1 MTNPLVAQ
9 REDSTQSFS
18 GVPILESV
26 NDTKKAIESG
36 DWASGVMG
44 AVGTGLDALG
54 MAMDPFGSI
63 LAAGVGWLMEH
74 VGPVSDALD
83 ALTGDPDEIKAHS
96 ETWKN
101 ISAELGEIGTEM
113 TNLVNN
119 DTGSWIGE
127 AGDAYRKRSEDTANL
142 IAAAQAAAD
151 GASSGI
157 GTAGEVVAMVRTLVR
172 DIIAELV
179 GHLVSWALQVLAT
192 LGIAMAWVVPQVV
205 AEVAKV
211 AARIADI
218 TTKLVKAIK
227 ALAPMLKKLGSSFG
241 DAKDALKK
249 IKSGD
254 GSAPGPKGPASTK
267 STSSDGPPSKSSD
280 GPPPPKSNDGPASTS
295 STSSDSPPPRSSP
308 NDGPP
313 PKSSPNDGPPTRSG
327 PEMGPPPSGTSPSS
341 TRSNN
346 KPGDSSNKPDN
357 PRDRSIKGEDI
368 CTGGSEPVDLATGHM
383 VMRETDLEIQGPL
396 RLVLE
401 RMYVSSYRAGRWFGG
416 SWTSTLDQRL
426 ELDAENV
433 CYFSPDGMILVY
445 PLPSVAAPVLPVEGP
460 RWPLHLDEDGGYRLE
475 NEQQKQVLGFGPPVG
490 HDRVLPLLSVEDE
503 DGRRIDVEHHRFGP
517 PKAIRHSDGYRVE
530 IDSER
535 ERVTALRVVDPD
547 RDLDVLVMRYGYDA
561 RGRLAEVVN
570 SSGKALLFQYD
581 SEGRLTEWQ
590 DRNGFWFRYIYDEHG
605 RCVRTVGDK
614 GFFDS
619 TFAYD
624 GSITRY
630 TDSLGGVKEFE
641 FNDAKQLVRESDALG
656 NTTLSTWDRYDRLL
670 DRTDPLGRTT
680 YYHYDSLGKP
690 RWITRPDGSTV
701 RLNLADDGTVESI
714 EVKDGERAWARAY
727 DDEALDPF
735 GGKVGVAPQLS
746 VESIRSGRAETTEP
760 ELTEPEDPRLLD
772 LFGRPRET
780 TTPAGG
786 RVQLG
791 WTVEG
796 RRSWRVDSLG
806 NRVQW
811 RYDPEG
817 NQIAQVDEVGGVTA
831 TEYGPFEVELAS
843 VDQTGARTTR
853 TYDTERRLT
862 SVTNPQ
868 GQTWRYVYDLA
879 GRVLEERDFDGRVLR
894 YAYDPAG
901 QLVRSVNGAGEET
914 EYVYDALG
922 NLVEW
927 RAPSGV
933 TKYAYSPV
941 GHLNRATNDDAVLEF
956 ERDDQGRITAETING
971 RSVTFDYDS
980 EHGVIRRQ
988 TPSGV
993 ASAWNY
999 DAAGLPTG
1007 LSFAGHSLNFG
1018 YDAAGQQINRAIDGA
1033 VTLVQSYDGE
1043 QRLTSQVV
1051 TGRSGQPVLRR
1062 RFAYRPDGKLI
1073 GTDDGLSGSIRYQID
1088 PSGRVVEVIAP
1099 DRRESYR
1106 YDGSGNVV
1114 SSNGLNDAETG
1125 PRRYAGN
1132 SLIAAGAVTFQ
1143 HDAQGR
1149 LVLRADNAGR
1159 NWRYAWDSYDR
1170 LVAVTAPEGVVWRY
1184 RYDPV
1189 GRRIAKQRLAP
1200 DLSAVAEQTDFVWD
1214 GGTLIE
1220 QVHTDAGGRRTVT
1233 TWAHHPDDDAPVAQ
1247 LERGAGAPERFHSV
1261 ITDQVGTTTD
1271 LVDPSGMLAWHG
1283 RNSLWGR
1290 ELPAQ
1295 PTAAGTPLRFPGQY
1309 ADRESGLNY
1318 NVYRYYNP
1326 ATGRYLSQ
1334 DPLGLAPAPNPVA
1347 YVGNPHSAKDPLGL
1361 MPKGGGKGGKGSQGA
1376 TAASKDKTGR
1386 KHGAPNTPET
1396 GNNGQGPSNQGG
1408 SNTDRPEPKAL
1419 EQKPVGTYDVNG
1431 KKYNVEVEA
1440 HQNKHQTTHITGMDN
1455 KNVSN
1460 SGANKFPENV
1470 GDQAHKDYFGK
1481 NAAEIADLKRQE
1493 KLEAYKDGGT
1503 ADARFEA
1510 KRERDQAWEDL
1521 RKGEKSYA
1529 EYKAANDR
1537 LQEAARKDDAAYKNL
1552 EKISHDGFRRP
1563 DGSIYEGANPAQS
1576 VDGVRYQ
1583 VSGNFS
1589 GGSNDVSYHCY
1600 PGTKKQSVWDNQY
1613 GDMFKKF

>member
-1 MTNPLVAQ
+1 MTNPLVAERQ
-9 REDSTQSFS
+9 DSTQAFS

-26 NDTKKAIESG
+26 NDTKQAIESG
-36 DWASGVMG
+36 DWASGVLGVAGTAMD
-44 AVGTGLDALG
+44 AVS

-74 VGPVSDALD
+74 IGPLSDALD
-83 ALTGDPDEIKAHS
+83 ALTGDADEIKAHS
-96 ETWKN
+96 ETWQN
-101 ISAELGEIGTEM
+101 IATELGEINIEM
-113 TNLVNN
+113 ANLVNS
-119 DTGSWIGE
+119 DTAGWTGE
-127 AGDAYRKRSEDTANL
+127 AADAYRARSEDTAKL
-142 IAAAQAAAD
+142 IEAAQKAAE
-151 GASSGI
+151 GASGGI
-157 GTAGEVVAMVRTLVR
+157 STAGEVVATVRTLVR

-179 GHLVSWALQVLAT
+179 GRLISWALQVLAT

-205 AEVAKV
+205 AAVAKTV
-211 AARIADI
+211 AKIADI
-218 TTKLVKAIK
+218 TTKLIK
-227 ALAPMLKKLGSSFG
+227 AMKALSPLLKKLGTSFG
-241 DAKDALKK
+241 DAKKALNK
-249 IKSGD
+249 IKSND
-254 GSAPGPKGPASTK
+254 GKAEGPNSPAPTKPSSADGPRTRSSPDNGPASTK
-267 STSSDGPPSKSSD
+267 PSSDDGSTSKPTPEG
-280 GPPPPKSNDGPASTS
+280 GPAPTKPSGAGPGSGAPDTP
-295 STSSDSPPPRSSP
+295 TKPSDPDGGSSP
-308 NDGPP
+308 TTPSNS
-313 PKSSPNDGPPTRSG
+313 KPNGSG
-327 PEMGPPPSGTSPSS
+327 
-341 TRSNN
+341 N
-346 KPGDSSNKPDN
+346 KPGN
-357 PRDRSIKGEDI
+357 PRDRSIPGEDI
-368 CTGGSEPVDLATGHM
+368 CTGGSEPVDLATGHV
-383 VMRETDLEIQGPL
+383 VMTEIDLEIQGPL
-396 RLVLE
+396 SLVLK
-401 RMYVSSYRAGRWFGG
+401 RMYISSYRAGRWFGP

-426 ELDAENV
+426 EVDSENV

-445 PLPSVAAPVLPVEGP
+445 PLPPADSEVLPIEGP
-460 RWPLHLDEDGGYRLE
+460 RWPLSVRDGGGYSLE
-475 NEQQKQVLGFGPPVG
+475 KPQQEEILHFGPLG
-490 HDRVLPLLSVEDE
+490 ERDRVLPLLAVEDAG
-503 DGRRIDVEHHRFGP
+503 GRRIDIEHHRFGP

-530 IDSER
+530 IDSAR
-535 ERVTALRVVDPD
+535 ERVTAVRVVD
-547 RDLDVLVMRYGYDA
+547 RENDLNVLVMRYGYDD
-561 RGRLAEVVN
+561 RGRLSEVVN

-581 SEGRLTEWQ
+581 SAGRLTEWQ

-630 TDSLGGVKEFE
+630 TDSLGGIKEFE

-670 DRTDPLGRTT
+670 YRTDPLGRTT
-680 YYHYDSLGKP
+680 YYQYDSLGKP
-690 RWITRPDGSTV
+690 RWIARPDGSTV
-701 RLNLADDGTVESI
+701 QLYLADDGTVESI
-714 EVKDGERAWARAY
+714 EVKGDERAWTRAY

-735 GGKVGVAPQLS
+735 SGKVGVAPQLS
-746 VESIRSGRAETTEP
+746 VESIRSGRAETAEP
-760 ELTEPEDPRLLD
+760 ELNEPDPRLLD

-786 RVQLG
+786 RIQLG

-811 RYDPEG
+811 GYDPEG
-817 NQIAQVDEVGGVTA
+817 NQIAQTDEMGGVTA

-879 GRVLEERDFDGRVLR
+879 GRVIEEHDFDGRVLR
-894 YAYDPAG
+894 YVYDLAG
-901 QLVRSVNGAGEET
+901 QLVRSVNGVGEET

-922 NLVEW
+922 NLIEW

-933 TKYAYSPV
+933 TKYAFSPV
-941 GHLNRATNDDAVLEF
+941 GHLIRATNDDAVVEF

-980 EHGVIRRQ
+980 QHGVIRRQ

-993 ASAWNY
+993 TSSWNY
-999 DAAGLPTG
+999 DAAGRPTG

-1018 YDAAGQQINRAIDGA
+1018 YDAAGQQINRSVDGA

-1051 TGRSGQPVLRR
+1051 AGRSGQHVLRR
-1062 RFAYRPDGKLI
+1062 RFRYRPDGKLI

-1114 SSNGLNDAETG
+1114 ASNGLNDAETG

-1132 SLIAAGAVTFQ
+1132 RLIAAGAVAFQ

-1149 LVLRADNAGR
+1149 LVVRADNAGR

-1170 LVAVTAPEGVVWRY
+1170 LVAVTTPEGVVWRY

-1189 GRRIAKQRLAP
+1189 GRRIAKQRLTP
-1200 DLSAVAEQTDFVWD
+1200 DMSAVAEQTDFTWD

-1220 QVHTDAGGRRTVT
+1220 QVHTDANGRRTVT

-1261 ITDQVGTTTD
+1261 ITDPVGTTTD
-1271 LVDPSGMLAWHG
+1271 LVDPSGMLTWHG

-1309 ADRESGLNY
+1309 ADLETGLNY

-1347 YVGNPHSAKDPLGL
+1347 YVSNPHSAKDPLGL
-1361 MPKGGGKGGKGSQGA
+1361 MPKPKKGGGKNTQGQQGQDA
-1376 TAASKDKTGR
+1376 TAVSKDKTGR

-1408 SNTDRPEPKAL
+1408 SNTDQPEPKAL
-1419 EQKPVGTYDVNG
+1419 KQKPVGTYDVNG

-1440 HQNKHQTTHITGMDN
+1440 HQNKHQTTNITGMDN
-1455 KNVSN
+1455 KDVKSA
-1460 SGANKFPENV
+1460 GANKFPENI

-1510 KRERDQAWEDL
+1510 KRERDQAWHDL
-1521 RKGEKSYA
+1521 RSGEKSYA

-1537 LQEAARKDDAAYKNL
+1537 YQEAAKKDDAAYKNL

-1583 VSGNFS
+1583 VSGDFS
-1589 GGSNDVSYHCY
+1589 GGSNDVAYHCY
-1600 PGTKKQSVWDNQY
+1600 PGTKKQSVWDDQY